1 MRHPFALLAACILV
15 AAALT
20 YVVPAG
26 QFERREDPKIQRTVV
41 VAGSYHRVPQ
51 SPVNPF
57 QALVAVPKG
66 LANAAD
72 VLALV
77 FMAGA
82 ALAVVDK
89 TGALRGGVG
98 WLASKLGHRETLIIP
113 IACAVFAFGG
123 ASEGMWEEFV
133 ALTPVLVVLA
143 RGVGFD
149 GLTAVSMGLGAA
161 GIGSTFSPMNPFGVG
176 IAQRFAELPLLSGW
190 EFRLAVLVPAVALWT
205 WATIRHARRTQTA
218 PDASVATAVNA
229 FTRRH
234 GIVLVATV
242 AAFATFIHGIIQWGW
257 GFNEMSAVFLALGI
271 AAGLIGGLSIAGTFA
286 AFSEGLASM
295 SFAAVLIGVARG
307 VFVVL
312 DEGKIVDTIVNAMFT
327 PLAQL
332 PATLY
337 AMGITVVQTIIAL
350 PVPSSSGRVTL
361 TMPILVPLS
370 DLLGVSRQVTVTATQ
385 FGPGIVNQFLP
396 TDGALMAV
404 LAVAGVRF
412 EHWLKF
418 CLPIC
423 TILFV
428 YGLAAVALAA
438 ALNLQ

>member
-1 MRHPFALLAACILV
+1 
-15 AAALT
+15 
-20 YVVPAG
+20 
-26 QFERREDPKIQRTVV
+26 
-41 VAGSYHRVPQ
+41 
-51 SPVNPF
+51 
-57 QALVAVPKG
+57 
-66 LANAAD
+66 
-72 VLALV
+72 
-77 FMAGA
+77 
-82 ALAVVDK
+82 
-89 TGALRGGVG
+89 
-98 WLASKLGHRETLIIP
+98 
-113 IACAVFAFGG
+113 
-123 ASEGMWEEFV
+123 MWEEFV

-190 EFRLAVLVPAVALWT
+190 EFRLAVLVPAVALWA

-218 PDASVATAVNA
+218 PDATVATAANT
-229 FTRRH
+229 FSRRH

-242 AAFATFIHGIIQWGW
+242 AAFATFIYGIIQWGW

-271 AAGLIGGLSIAGTFA
+271 AAGLIGGLSVTGTFT

-385 FGPGIVNQFLP
+385 FGPGIVNQILP